1 MNRKEKILDFIINHH
16 NDYPQ
21 GFTTEILASSLDL
34 LRPNVSS
41 DLNTLVKDGHLDK
54 TLTRPVNY
62 FLATSSDNK
71 CPIFNQND
79 PFRYLIG
86 HDSSLNKQVNQAKS
100 AVIYPPHG
108 LHTLITG
115 DTGVGKSLFANLMF
129 NYALHQ
135 QKLHR
140 DAPFIVFNCADYA
153 SNPQLLVSHIFG
165 HLKGAYTGADRE
177 KLGLLQ
183 EANGGMLFLDE
194 VHRLPPEGQEMI
206 FYFMDTGNYGLLGET
221 QRQRRAEILLVCA
234 TTEDPDSFML
244 ATFLRRIPI
253 TINLPNLAQRSPED
267 QVALLRF
274 LLTLEAQ
281 KIGCDINVD
290 ADSARAMIGS
300 AYSGNV
306 GKLKSIIQSVCA
318 EAFYQQQQQNQ
329 PLNIIFGTLAPLIK
343 TGIFTLQRDTA
354 YATRLQRA
362 LAEKIS
368 VIADCA
374 CRALPNFDSQHQTL
388 PFDVYSVID
397 SKIDFMLE
405 QNFSDS
411 DINHFITREIN
422 HFLALK
428 QPRSLNHFDHGID
441 SNIMAFCYSLKILLE
456 LQSGKNFSDGFIVSL
471 GFHLDNVL
479 QHKNTPHSNNWTKH
493 YRVNQWDE
501 YQLALTIK
509 DRLLQEFSFTINDDE
524 VAYLTILLASL
535 VVHERQQPIQ
545 VIVAAHGSHIA
556 SNMADIARTLIAE
569 DNIAAVDMPL
579 DIRPNHAIE
588 QIRSTIQ
595 ACTDA
600 RGILLLVDM
609 GSLLQAGDIIA
620 QQCNIAIRTLP
631 MVSTPLVIEAL
642 RRSALL
648 NAELD
653 DIYYSLQ
660 HFKGYSADP
669 APQLPEVQ
677 RPQAVLA
684 ICSSGKGIAQKLQQ
698 FLSAVLE
705 EMKRQD
711 IHILSMS
718 VDEMQ
723 SRKTQLSSEYQ
734 LLLAVGVMDPQLDI
748 PFIPLADFFS
758 ARGELLFQTVIGGSY
773 PRAATAD
780 NPVTLTKLAEQYLQE
795 FLVFLNPR
803 KVVPIVM
810 SFLHSLK
817 ELRGYHKFG
826 NGLLNICVHTCMALE
841 RSVRNEDISY
851 SKQNRERY
859 LASHIFSQYQNA
871 NQQLEMKIG
880 VRLSD
885 DELLYLVEMLEPQ
898 QADFMSNS

>member
-1 MNRKEKILDFIINHH
+1 MNRKEKILDFIINHN

-21 GFTTEILASSLDL
+21 GFTTEILASTLDL

-41 DLNTLVKDGHLDK
+41 ELNALVKEGHLNK
-54 TLTRPVNY
+54 TLTRPVYY
-62 FLATSSDNK
+62 FIAHSTGSNQR
-71 CPIFNQND
+71 PIVHQDD

-86 HDSSLNKQVNQAKS
+86 HESSLSKQVNQAKS
-100 AVIYPPHG
+100 AVIYPPRG

-129 NYALHQ
+129 NFAIFQ
-135 QKLHR
+135 QKLQR
-140 DAPFIVFNCADYA
+140 GAPFIVFNCADYA

-165 HLKGAYTGADRE
+165 HCKGAYTGADRE
-177 KLGLLQ
+177 KTGLLQ

-206 FYFMDTGNYGLLGET
+206 FYFMDTGSYGLLGET

-274 LLTLEAQ
+274 LLALEAQ
-281 KIGCDINVD
+281 KIGCDIHVD

-306 GKLKSIIQSVCA
+306 GKLKSTIQSVCA
-318 EAFYQQQQQNQ
+318 HAFYHQQQQNR
-329 PLNIIFGTLAPLIK
+329 PLSIAFSTLSPLIK

-362 LAEKIS
+362 LGES
-368 VIADCA
+368 VQVNADSSCF
-374 CRALPNFDSQHQTL
+374 ALPSFDSLHQTL

-405 QNFSDS
+405 QNFSDN
-411 DINHFITREIN
+411 DINRFITREIN
-422 HFLALK
+422 HFFALQ

-441 SNIMAFCYSLKILLE
+441 PNTMAFCYSLKISLE
-456 LQSGKNFSDGFIVSL
+456 LQSGKNFSDGFLMSL

-479 QHKNTPHSNNWTKH
+479 KHKNSSHSNNWTRH
-493 YRVNQWDE
+493 YRVNHWDE
-501 YQLALTIK
+501 FSLALIIK
-509 DRLLQEFSFTINDDE
+509 DRLLQEFSLTINDSE

-535 VVHERQQPIQ
+535 VVHEREQPIQ

-556 SNMADIARTLIAE
+556 SNMAEIARTLIAE
-569 DNIAAVDMPL
+569 ENISAVDMPL
-579 DIRPNHAIE
+579 DIRPNQAIE
-588 QIRSTIQ
+588 QIKRTILS
-595 ACTDA
+595 CTDA

-669 APQLPEVQ
+669 TPQLPAIEQ
-677 RPQAVLA
+677 PQAVLA
-684 ICSSGKGIAQKLQQ
+684 ICSSGKGIAQKLEQ
-698 FLSAVLE
+698 FLTAVLE
-705 EMKRQD
+705 EMERQD

-723 SRKTQLSSEYQ
+723 RRKTQLSSEYQ
-734 LLLAVGVMDPQLDI
+734 LLLAVGVIDPQLDI

-773 PRAATAD
+773 PRTKAAD
-780 NPVTLTKLAEQYLQE
+780 NPITLTKLAEQYLQE

-810 SFLHSLK
+810 SFLHTLK
-817 ELRGYHKFG
+817 ELRGYQDFG
-826 NGLLNICVHTCMALE
+826 HGLLNICVHTCMALE
-841 RSVRNEDISY
+841 RSVRNENISY
-851 SKQNRERY
+851 SKQNREQY
-859 LASHIFSQYQNA
+859 LNSHTFSQFQRA

-898 QADFMSNS
+898 QADAL